1 MAPVLLDLRK
11 TTETRAGITAMS
23 QERNIS
29 WNHSRLAEE
38 ETEKVRY
45 QDILQNDSREIVSI
59 SGCKTLNDM
68 TSRARE
74 RDIDLENIVKRE
86 PDQLLIVKGLGRR
99 P

>member
-1 MAPVLLDLRK
+1 M
-11 TTETRAGITAMS
+11 
-23 QERNIS
+23 
-29 WNHSRLAEE
+29 
-38 ETEKVRY
+38 
-45 QDILQNDSREIVSI
+45 SI

-74 RDIDLENIVKRE
+74 RDIDLEHIVKRE